1 MMSLRGFS
9 RVLDSGFTS
18 SDLSDLFVSGAGFVK
33 GRTKPKIWH
42 LLEIVRWGEIAFR
55 GECYHRLG
63 GGKWH
68 IVTTSSCRRVTKA
81 QKWGNFCP
89 QQQELYRLGWGAQE
103 TTRGVFLDI
112 MKGIWAEHGQ
122 DDFMGRL
129 DEAKCW

>member
-1 MMSLRGFS
+1 MAS
-9 RVLDSGFTS
+9 TS
-18 SDLSDLFVSGAGFVK
+18 S
-33 GRTKPKIWH
+33 H
-42 LLEIVRWGEIAFR
+42 
-55 GECYHRLG
+55 
-63 GGKWH
+63 
-68 IVTTSSCRRVTKA
+68 RRVTKA

-112 MKGIWAEHGQ
+112 MKGIWADLEDGQ